1 MKTDGMK
8 RDGVKTLEEALAL
21 FDGLEPVDEAFMI
34 GSWRGEGFATGHPLD
49 GLLEACH
56 WRGKRFE
63 SADEVHPLVFATGR
77 DDQTCCVDPQWVG
90 PFLGLAER
98 LRFPTSA
105 AFGRLFQRLLP
116 LLATSR
122 SRARLRLTS
131 YRGQTSA
138 TMIYDQLPILDVFR
152 RIDADTVL
160 GVMDRKG
167 MTAPFFFVLRR
178 DAAGPG

>member
-1 MKTDGMK
+1 MADA
-8 RDGVKTLEEALAL
+8 EEALAL
-21 FDGLEPVDEAFMI
+21 FDGLEPVDVAFMI
-34 GSWRGEGFATGHPLD
+34 GSWRGEGFSSGHPLD

-56 WRGKRFE
+56 WQGKRFE
-63 SADEVHPLVFATGR
+63 SAEDVHPLVFATGR
-77 DDQTCCVDPQWVG
+77 GDRTCCVDPQWVG

-98 LRFPTSA
+98 LRFPPSA
-105 AFGRLFQRLLP
+105 AFGRLFQLLLP

-122 SRARLRLTS
+122 SRARLRMTT
-131 YRGQTSA
+131 YRGRSSA

-167 MTAPFFFVLRR
+167 MTALFFFVLRR
-178 DAAGPG
+178 DSAGS